1 MKEIKIVKEEHL
13 IAIIQVILVTLI
25 ELGCI
30 IADIVSS
37 IINKKNGKNHD
48 HELLICCILPTVMQI
63 LVIVYFISEAI
74 KGNL

>member
-1 MKEIKIVKEEHL
+1 MRKEYL
-13 IAIIQVILVTLI
+13 IPIIQVAIVTLI

-30 IADIVSS
+30 VADVISS
-37 IINKKNGKNHD
+37 IINKKKGKYYD

-63 LVIVYFISEAI
+63 LVIVYFISEVI

>member
-1 MKEIKIVKEEHL
+1 MREEHL
-13 IAIIQVILVTLI
+13 IAIIQVTLVTLI

-37 IINKKNGKNHD
+37 ITNKKNGKYYD
-48 HELLICCILPTVMQI
+48 HELLICCILPTVTQI

>member
-1 MKEIKIVKEEHL
+1 MNEEHL
-13 IAIIQVILVTLI
+13 IAIIQVAVVTLI

-30 IADIVSS
+30 IADVVLAVV
-37 IINKKNGKNHD
+37 NKKNGKYYD
-48 HELLICCILPTVMQI
+48 HELLICCILPTVVQI

>member
-1 MKEIKIVKEEHL
+1 MREEHL
-13 IAIIQVILVTLI
+13 IVIIQVTLVTLI

-30 IADIVSS
+30 VADIASS
-37 IINKKNGKNHD
+37 VINKKKGKYYD
-48 HELLICCILPTVMQI
+48 HELLICCILPTIVQI

>member
-1 MKEIKIVKEEHL
+1 MRKEYL
-13 IAIIQVILVTLI
+13 IAIIQVALVTLI

-30 IADIVSS
+30 VTDVISS
-37 IINKKNGKNHD
+37 IINKKNGKYYS
-48 HELLICCILPTVMQI
+48 HELLICCILPTIVQI

>member
-1 MKEIKIVKEEHL
+1 MREEHL
-13 IAIIQVILVTLI
+13 IVIIQVTLVTLI

-30 IADIVSS
+30 VADIASS
-37 IINKKNGKNHD
+37 IINKKKGKYYD
-48 HELLICCILPTVMQI
+48 HELLICCILPTVTQI

>member
-1 MKEIKIVKEEHL
+1 MRKEYL
-13 IAIIQVILVTLI
+13 IAIIQVTLVTLI

-30 IADIVSS
+30 VADVISS
-37 IINKKNGKNHD
+37 IINKKKGEYYD
-48 HELLICCILPTVMQI
+48 HELLICCILPTVTQI

>member
-1 MKEIKIVKEEHL
+1 MREEYL
-13 IAIIQVILVTLI
+13 IIIIQVILVTLI

-30 IADIVSS
+30 VANIASS
-37 IINKKNGKNHD
+37 IINKKKGKYYD

>member
-1 MKEIKIVKEEHL
+1 MREEHL
-13 IAIIQVILVTLI
+13 IAIIQVTLVTLI

-37 IINKKNGKNHD
+37 ITNKKNGKYYD
-48 HELLICCILPTVMQI
+48 HELLICCILPTVTQI
-63 LVIVYFISEAI
+63 LVIVYFISEVI

>member
-1 MKEIKIVKEEHL
+1 MRKEYLIV
-13 IAIIQVILVTLI
+13 IIQVALVTLI

-37 IINKKNGKNHD
+37 TINKKNGKYYD

-63 LVIVYFISEAI
+63 LAIVYFISEAI

>member
-1 MKEIKIVKEEHL
+1 MKKEYL
-13 IAIIQVILVTLI
+13 IAIIQVTLVTLI

-30 IADIVSS
+30 VADIASS
-37 IINKKNGKNHD
+37 IINKKKWKYYN
-48 HELLICCILPTVMQI
+48 HELLICCILPTIVQI

>member
-1 MKEIKIVKEEHL
+1 MKEEYL
-13 IAIIQVILVTLI
+13 IAIIQVTLVTLI

-30 IADIVSS
+30 VADIASS
-37 IINKKNGKNHD
+37 IIHKKKGKYYD
-48 HELLICCILPTVMQI
+48 HELLICCILPIIVQI

>member
-1 MKEIKIVKEEHL
+1 MRDEHL
-13 IAIIQVILVTLI
+13 IAIIQVTLVTLI

-37 IINKKNGKNHD
+37 ITNKKNRKYYD

>member
-1 MKEIKIVKEEHL
+1 MKKEYL
-13 IAIIQVILVTLI
+13 IAIIQVTLVTLI

-30 IADIVSS
+30 VTDIASS
-37 IINKKNGKNHD
+37 IIHKKKGKYYN
-48 HELLICCILPTVMQI
+48 HELLICCILPTIVQI

>member
-1 MKEIKIVKEEHL
+1 MRKEYLIV
-13 IAIIQVILVTLI
+13 IIQVALVTLI

-30 IADIVSS
+30 VADIASS
-37 IINKKNGKNHD
+37 VINKKKGKYYD
-48 HELLICCILPTVMQI
+48 HELLICCIFPTIVQI

>member
-1 MKEIKIVKEEHL
+1 MKKEYL
-13 IAIIQVILVTLI
+13 IAIIQVTLVTLI

-30 IADIVSS
+30 VADIASS
-37 IINKKNGKNHD
+37 IINKKKGKYYD
-48 HELLICCILPTVMQI
+48 HELLICCILPTVTQI

>member
-1 MKEIKIVKEEHL
+1 MREEYLIV
-13 IAIIQVILVTLI
+13 IVQVILVTLI

-37 IINKKNGKNHD
+37 ITNKKNGKYYD
-48 HELLICCILPTVMQI
+48 HELLICCILPTVTQI

>member
-1 MKEIKIVKEEHL
+1 MKEEHL

-37 IINKKNGKNHD
+37 IINKKNGKYHD

>member
-1 MKEIKIVKEEHL
+1 MVRKEYL
-13 IAIIQVILVTLI
+13 IAIIQVALVTLI

-30 IADIVSS
+30 VADIVSS
-37 IINKKNGKNHD
+37 IINKKNGKYYD
-48 HELLICCILPTVMQI
+48 HELLICCILPTVTQI

>member
-1 MKEIKIVKEEHL
+1 MRKEYL
-13 IAIIQVILVTLI
+13 IPIIQVAIVTLI

-30 IADIVSS
+30 VADIVSS
-37 IINKKNGKNHD
+37 TINKKKGKYYD

-63 LVIVYFISEAI
+63 LVIVYFISEVI

>member
-1 MKEIKIVKEEHL
+1 MREEHL
-13 IAIIQVILVTLI
+13 IAIIQVTLVTLI

-37 IINKKNGKNHD
+37 ITNKKNEKYYD
-48 HELLICCILPTVMQI
+48 HELLICCILPTVTQI

>member
-1 MKEIKIVKEEHL
+1 MVRKEYL
-13 IAIIQVILVTLI
+13 IAIIQVVLVTLI

-30 IADIVSS
+30 VADIASS
-37 IINKKNGKNHD
+37 IINKKKGKYYD
-48 HELLICCILPTVMQI
+48 HESLICCILPTIVQI

>member
-1 MKEIKIVKEEHL
+1 MKEEYL
-13 IAIIQVILVTLI
+13 IAIIQVAVVTLI

-30 IADIVSS
+30 IADIVSA
-37 IINKKNGKNHD
+37 IINKKNGKYYD
-48 HELLICCILPTVMQI
+48 HELLICCILPTVLQI